1 MEIISAPLFYKKGCE
16 ILRTEYGETARL
28 LEHAMITGRA
38 SGNVGPS
45 AMKAF
50 KLAIQ
55 LLLAAEQKQKNDNE
69 KEIL

>member
-1 MEIISAPLFYKKGCE
+1 LG
-16 ILRTEYGETARL
+16 TDYGEAAML

-45 AMKAF
+45 AMRAF

-55 LLLAAEQKQKNDNE
+55 LLLAAEQKQKNGNE